1 MNTPTTTPV
10 NTLDFAKYPENL
22 MPTIAQDAD
31 TGEILMVGFANPLA
45 LETTRQTR
53 YATFWSRSRNELWTK
68 WLTSWDTLE
77 IRDIYTDCD
86 NDTLVYLVKMNG
98 SWACHIDGWK
108 TCFRRRIDIATGL
121 IDDTPSDLPQWSR
134 VSRDEQLIIEA
145 RAAASP
151 DDSFTAKLAQW
162 SWGKLAGKLAEETL
176 ETVQALLGNEWRD
189 RIISELADMDYVTRI
204 ILAKINTAL
213 QNSGNTPISIDE
225 IESEL
230 VRRRK

>member
-1 MNTPTTTPV
+1 
-10 NTLDFAKYPENL
+10 
-22 MPTIAQDAD
+22 
-31 TGEILMVGFANPLA
+31 
-45 LETTRQTR
+45 
-53 YATFWSRSRNELWTK
+53 
-68 WLTSWDTLE
+68 
-77 IRDIYTDCD
+77 
-86 NDTLVYLVKMNG
+86 MNG

-134 VSRDEQLIIEA
+134 VSRDEQCIIEA

-176 ETVQALLGNEWRD
+176 ETIQALLGNEWRD

>member
-1 MNTPTTTPV
+1 MNTPNTTPV

-45 LETTRQTR
+45 LETTRQTG

-98 SWACHIDGWK
+98 KWACHIDGWK
-108 TCFRRRIDIATGL
+108 TCFRRRIDTLTGL
-121 IDDTPSDLPQWSR
+121 IEDAPSDLPRWSR
-134 VSRDEQLIIEA
+134 VNQDEQRIIEA
-145 RAAASP
+145 RATASP

-162 SWGKLAGKLAEETL
+162 SWGKLTGKLAEETF

-189 RIISELADMDYVTRI
+189 RIISELADMDYVKQI
-204 ILAKINTAL
+204 IIAKINISLRDQWA
-213 QNSGNTPISIDE
+213 NPISTEEIDSE
-225 IESEL
+225 IIS
-230 VRRRK
+230 RRK